1 MIENILQQIRE
12 MVNQNSNILVCQP
25 LPTDKISAPVVHEPR
40 SAPEVDEPRNAPVVH
55 EPRSPTKNILER
67 LEALRA
73 MQKKKIDI
81 SPNPSNKT
89 V

>member
-1 MIENILQQIRE
+1 M
-12 MVNQNSNILVCQP
+12 NQNSNILVCQP

-40 SAPEVDEPRNAPVVH
+40 NAPEVDEPRSAPEVDEPRSAPEVD

-81 SPNPSNKT
+81 SLNPSNKT